1 MIIRKC
7 QEDDYLSLIAFNK
20 EVYPKRKQ
28 RFVEQLMD
36 FRYKNRMSDFCNNF
50 ILTDGNQIY
59 GQSLCSSLSYYFEN
73 QIKHGFWGF
82 DFFVK
87 KDKRRD
93 GFGIDMMEAIT
104 SMGSE
109 QWGTGVS
116 DEALKI
122 DLYLGYKL
130 VGELKK
136 YFRLQNPFC
145 WIVSLFKNY
154 SKAKYPQFISK
165 FSCVDRNNVPS
176 YTEIFNDGLVEFVR
190 GTNFLT
196 WRFFDV
202 PHHYAFYK
210 DNDSDDYFVV
220 RVIKKMGFAILVI
233 VDYRCD
239 LSHPLSFTS
248 IIDATRELAK
258 KLNCSFILTSS
269 TLRVSDDLLEKIS
282 FKVLGKNRVMI
293 STMVKKEH
301 LDKIKRREFALV
313 TLADSDG
320 EILW

>member
-1 MIIRKC
+1 MVIRKC
-7 QEDDYLSLIAFNK
+7 QKDDYLPLISFNK
-20 EVYPKRKQ
+20 EAYPKRKH
-28 RFVEQLMD
+28 FVEQLMD
-36 FRYKNRMSDFCNNF
+36 FRYKNRMTDFCNNF
-50 ILTDGNQIY
+50 ILTDGKQIY

-82 DFFVK
+82 DFFIRE
-87 KDKRRD
+87 DKRRD
-93 GFGIDMMEAIT
+93 GFGIDMMETIT
-104 SMGSE
+104 GMGTE

-145 WIVSLFKNY
+145 WIFSLFKNY
-154 SKAKYPQFISK
+154 SKVKYPEFISK
-165 FSCVDRNNVPS
+165 FSYVDRNNIPS
-176 YTEIFNDGLVEFVR
+176 YAKIFNEGLVEFVR
-190 GTNFLT
+190 DTNFLS

-202 PHHYAFYK
+202 PHTYAFYK
-210 DNDSDDYFVV
+210 HSDSDDYFVV
-220 RVIKKMGFAILVI
+220 RVIKKMGFAILVV

-239 LSHPLSFTS
+239 FAYPLSFAS
-248 IIDATRELAK
+248 IIDAARKLAE
-258 KLNCSFILTSS
+258 KLKCSFILTSS
-269 TLRVSDDLLEKIS
+269 TLRVSDDLLKKKS
-282 FKVLGKNRVMI
+282 FKILGKNRVMV
-293 STMVKKEH
+293 STMAKKEH